1 MFAVVHTGGN
11 QERVEVGDYLRIP
24 HRDGSVGDE
33 ITFERVLLLKDD
45 SGIRVGSGLLDGAS
59 VKAVIVR
66 QDTKDLD
73 ERKTPLMGKKILV
86 VKRKRRKK
94 YRRKIGFR
102 ALYTQIRITEI
113 NS

>member
-24 HRDGSVGDE
+24 HRNGKVGDDLVFDR
-33 ITFERVLLLKDD
+33 ILLLKDE
-45 SGIRVGSGLLDGAS
+45 SGIRVGEELLKGTS

-66 QDTKDLD
+66 QDNKDLD
-73 ERKTPLMGKKILV
+73 ERQTPLMGKKIIII
-86 VKRKRRKK
+86 KHKRRKK

>member
-24 HRDGSVGDE
+24 HRNGKVGDE
-33 ITFERVLLLKDD
+33 VVFDRVLLLKDD
-45 SGIRVGSGLLDGAS
+45 SGIRAGADLLDGTS

-66 QDTKDLD
+66 QDNKDLD
-73 ERKTPLMGKKILV
+73 ERETPLMGKKILII
-86 VKRKRRKK
+86 KRKRRKK

-102 ALYTQIRITEI
+102 ALFTQVRITEI